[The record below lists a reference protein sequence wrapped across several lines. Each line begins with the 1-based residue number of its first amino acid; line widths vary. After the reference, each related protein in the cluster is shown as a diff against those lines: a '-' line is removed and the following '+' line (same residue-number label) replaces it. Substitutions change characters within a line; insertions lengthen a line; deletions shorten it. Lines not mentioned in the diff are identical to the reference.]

1 MSLFEMREMRALN
14 EVSRVLYDRNL
25 CEQLSRHGQVMS
37 ASMLAAGGHTL

>member
-25 CEQLSRHGQVMS
+25 REQLNRHGQIMS
-37 ASMLAAGGHTL
+37 ASMLVVGGHTL